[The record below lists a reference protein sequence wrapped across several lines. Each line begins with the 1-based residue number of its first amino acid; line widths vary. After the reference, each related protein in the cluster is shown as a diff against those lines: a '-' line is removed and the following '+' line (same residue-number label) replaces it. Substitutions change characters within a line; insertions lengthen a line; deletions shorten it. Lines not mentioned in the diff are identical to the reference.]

1 MHMTTS
7 QIRFGI
13 MTILVHK
20 LGKGIHF
27 RLNRFKI
34 YIFDHSKQMKMAKFV
49 ILPQCNK

>member
-1 MHMTTS
+1 MITS

-20 LGKGIHF
+20 LDKGTHS

-34 YIFDHSKQMKMAKFV
+34 YGFDNSKQMKIKRV
-49 ILPQCNK
+49 ILP

>member
-1 MHMTTS
+1 MITS

-13 MTILVHK
+13 TTILVHK
-20 LGKGIHF
+20 FGKGIHS

-34 YIFDHSKQMKMAKFV
+34 YGFDHSKQMKMAKRV